1 MRKNGSFRTLK
12 IQLSKSET
20 NHNCYID
27 HKGSLV
33 MGQVLDITALIS
45 INKTLIEKRNQL
57 KSIEEEVLSHGDGT
71 HEGDKY
77 RLIVKDGKIEVIEKT
92 DPEVKNEEKTV

>member
-1 MRKNGSFRTLK
+1 MLK

-71 HEGDKY
+71 HEGEKY

-92 DPEVKNEEKTV
+92 DPEVKNEETTV

>member
-71 HEGDKY
+71 HEGEKY
-77 RLIVKDGKIEVIEKT
+77 RVIVKDGKIEVIEKT

>member
-71 HEGDKY
+71 HEGEKY

>member
-1 MRKNGSFRTLK
+1 
-12 IQLSKSET
+12 
-20 NHNCYID
+20 
-27 HKGSLV
+27 
-33 MGQVLDITALIS
+33 MGQVLDITELLAVK
-45 INKTLIEKRNQL
+45 KTLIETRNQL

-71 HEGDKY
+71 HEGENC